1 MIRPIAFAALMSAAL
16 TTQPARADLETYV
29 GMCAGSNSTP
39 HEMINFCQKA
49 IDTGRLGDQAKAQVY
64 TNMSIG
70 YFELG
75 QYETAV
81 WAGSQAIEAKPDLIV
96 AYLERA
102 RAYEKLRRLQEAAA
116 DYQAALD
123 IDRNAADAYLGR
135 GILLLRNGDPYRA
148 VEDLTAAL
156 EIEPGWTAARFNRG
170 LAYLQIGQNARAV
183 QDFDDLIRRSPQDA
197 GGYLYRAQGRAAL
210 GDQDAVEDFDQA
222 IALKGEWALAW
233 FVRGRYRDS
242 QGDSEGANADFLRAY
257 ELGYSDPWL
266 IDRVREISR

>member
-1 MIRPIAFAALMSAAL
+1 MNRPIAFAALMAVAL
-16 TTQPARADLETYV
+16 TTQPVRADLETYV
-29 GMCAGSNSTP
+29 SMCSGANSTP
-39 HEMINFCQKA
+39 HEVVNFCQKA
-49 IDTGRLGDQAKAQVY
+49 IDTGRLGKQATAQVY

-81 WAGSQAIEAKPDLIV
+81 WAGSQAIAAKPDLIV
-96 AYLERA
+96 AYMERA
-102 RAYEKLRRLQEAAA
+102 RAYEKLRRLQEAVA

-123 IDRNAADAYLGR
+123 IDRNAAEAYLGR

-156 EIEPGWTAARFNRG
+156 KIEPAWTTARFNRG
-170 LAYLQIGQNARAV
+170 LAYLRIGQNARAV
-183 QDFDDLIRRSPQDA
+183 QDFDDLIRRDPRDA
-197 GGYLYRAQGRAAL
+197 GGYLYRAQARAAL
-210 GDQDAVEDFDQA
+210 GDPNAVEDFDQA
-222 IALKGEWALAW
+222 IALRGEWALAW

-242 QGDSEGANADFLRAY
+242 LDDREGANADFLRAY

-266 IDRVREISR
+266 IERVREISR